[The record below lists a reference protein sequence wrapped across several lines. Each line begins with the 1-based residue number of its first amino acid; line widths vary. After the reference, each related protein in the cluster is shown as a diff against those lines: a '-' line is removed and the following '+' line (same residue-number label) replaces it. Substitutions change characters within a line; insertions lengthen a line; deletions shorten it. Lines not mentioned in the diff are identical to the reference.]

1 MDKSSLTEIIKRAGG
16 RRAIA
21 RALGMTEQ
29 AVGQW
34 RQVPPR
40 WAVDVAAMA
49 GMSPTEIRPDVFRD
63 PLPQAT
69 QADGAAA

>member
-1 MDKSSLTEIIKRAGG
+1 MENSSLPEIIKRAGG

-34 RQVPPR
+34 KQVPPR
-40 WAVDVAAMA
+40 WVVDVAAMA

-63 PLPQAT
+63 PLPQVMQSIGITA
-69 QADGAAA
+69 